1 MTTEDVWRF
10 IFTKQLEEIKP
21 LTEEM
26 ISKSKS
32 KPLYGELLEGEKILF
47 YMYGYKEI
55 PNKLTKE
62 IEEIHLKMNTLAYPS
77 GFGEFINRHCFVRMG
92 SETVPICIKREIM

>member
-1 MTTEDVWRF
+1 LEKTE
-10 IFTKQLEEIKP
+10 P
-21 LTEEM
+21 LTEEI

-47 YMYGYKEI
+47 YMHGYQVKTDVDKHSDISGGFGIETGGSMKEI
-55 PNKLTKE
+55 H
-62 IEEIHLKMNTLAYPS
+62 IKMNTLAYPS